1 MTSSLL
7 PVDIGLNGFEPAIV
21 VFARQTVAYRFRFYP
36 IRPEQ
41 LPGETPVTLFMLI
54 NFQTTRCWL
63 HLRVRMA
70 SGNNKDKKTVDAA
83 MASKP
88 SDRRIKERF
97 PATCLSV
104 QLSERGFF
112 GRGKN
117 PVAVNCLD
125 MNRYGMA
132 VQCPRPVEPGAR
144 LYLQIRGKYINEPRV
159 AARVVRCQPW
169 RTGFRV
175 SVQFSYCLDQKRYSR
190 AVDNALSRI
199 EGFYSRLAG

>member
-1 MTSSLL
+1 
-7 PVDIGLNGFEPAIV
+7 
-21 VFARQTVAYRFRFYP
+21 
-36 IRPEQ
+36 
-41 LPGETPVTLFMLI
+41 
-54 NFQTTRCWL
+54 
-63 HLRVRMA
+63 MA

-97 PATCLSV
+97 PATCLNV

-132 VQCPRPVEPGAR
+132 VQYFNRSNPAPACTC
-144 LYLQIRGKYINEPRV
+144 KS
-159 AARVVRCQPW
+159 AA
-169 RTGFRV
+169 
-175 SVQFSYCLDQKRYSR
+175 
-190 AVDNALSRI
+190 NI
-199 EGFYSRLAG
+199 